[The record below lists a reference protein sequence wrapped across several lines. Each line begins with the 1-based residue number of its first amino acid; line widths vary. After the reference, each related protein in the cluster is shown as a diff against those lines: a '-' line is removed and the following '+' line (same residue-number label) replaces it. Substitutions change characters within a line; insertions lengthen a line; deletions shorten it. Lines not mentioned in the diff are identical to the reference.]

1 MEAAFIVFDVYEVMT
16 MMTVMMSIVDDTC
29 SPVFLMREKKSSKFW
44 LFHFNLGQLFG
55 ESDKQACNFITF

>member
-29 SPVFLMREKKSSKFW
+29 SPVFLMREKKVRS
-44 LFHFNLGQLFG
+44 FG
-55 ESDKQACNFITF
+55 SFILI

>member
-29 SPVFLMREKKSSKFW
+29 SPVFLMREKKKFEV
-44 LFHFNLGQLFG
+44 LALSF
-55 ESDKQACNFITF
+55 